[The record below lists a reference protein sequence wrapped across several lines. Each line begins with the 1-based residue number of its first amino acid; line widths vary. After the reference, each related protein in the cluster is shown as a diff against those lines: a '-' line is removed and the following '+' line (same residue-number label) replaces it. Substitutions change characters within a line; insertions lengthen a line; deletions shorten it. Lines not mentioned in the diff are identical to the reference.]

1 MERRT
6 AVDADRAPPAVEVGG
21 GQDPQYK
28 VAAERGVSAD
38 GVTLLVSW
46 SAVIMSRAAAGPSTS
61 IADYYRRFA
70 AAVVTVMG

>member
-28 VAAERGVSAD
+28 VAAEHGVSAD
-38 GVTLLVSW
+38 GATLLVSGYHVEGG
-46 SAVIMSRAAAGPSTS
+46 SGSVNIH
-61 IADYYRRFA
+61 RRLL
-70 AAVVTVMG
+70 